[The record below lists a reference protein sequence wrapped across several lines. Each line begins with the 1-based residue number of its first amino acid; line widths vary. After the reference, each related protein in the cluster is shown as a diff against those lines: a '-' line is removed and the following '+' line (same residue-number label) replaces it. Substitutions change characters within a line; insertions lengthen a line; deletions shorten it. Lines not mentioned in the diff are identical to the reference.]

1 MDISGD
7 LSGIRTSQIRE
18 LQKLCELKTERHE
31 LINSDLANG
40 LARITRI
47 WNREI
52 AIFISRSGGVFAV
65 SVGQHASVHLPV
77 ISGRKSGKLRCI
89 HTHPNGNPDLSALDL
104 SALSDLGLESMSTL
118 GIVEGKVCGIQLA
131 CLQEGKTEIINLDY
145 DKLED
150 FNYSQFT
157 HKFRSSVPQVTALVR
172 TDRERAF
179 LIGLPD
185 DNEEDNEQNF
195 LDELRELTLTA
206 GVEVVGQLLQSRRF
220 SQASSYLGKG
230 KLEETCQL
238 IQEKQ
243 ATVLICDDELS
254 PRQLRTLEQAA
265 CIKVLDR
272 TSLILDIFS
281 LRARSREGKLQ
292 VELAQ
297 LKHSLPYLTGQG
309 YSLSRLGGGVGT
321 RGPGESKL
329 EIDRRRVRRRI
340 TQLEQELT
348 IVQQER
354 SVQRQKRL
362 KSGIPLIA
370 LVGYTNAGKT
380 TFMQKA
386 MEQAGQFTG
395 MPAGE
400 NQLFATLDPIIR
412 RIRLITGRDILLS
425 DTVGFIKKLPHKL
438 LKAFLATLEEVQHA
452 DILVHI
458 LDASHP
464 QAIDQAQTV
473 QNVLRELGCENKPI
487 VTILN
492 KIDKIPNEFE
502 ITRLAQQV
510 ANPQVISLLR
520 GDSLTPIWERIVQFL
535 PVDNLNS

>member
-1 MDISGD
+1 MNISGD
-7 LSGIRTSQIRE
+7 LSGIRTSQIQE
-18 LQKLCELKTERHE
+18 LQKLCDLKTERHK

-47 WNREI
+47 LNREI
-52 AIFISRSGGVFAV
+52 AIFILRSGEVFAV

-77 ISGRKSGKLRCI
+77 INRRKSSKLRCI
-89 HTHPNGNPDLSALDL
+89 HTHPNGSSDLSALDL

-118 GIVEGKVCGIQLA
+118 GIREGKVYGIQLA
-131 CLQEGKTEIINLDY
+131 YLQEGKTEILNLNPDM
-145 DKLED
+145 LEN
-150 FNYSQFT
+150 FNYSQYSQ
-157 HKFRSSVPQVTALVR
+157 KVRSSVSQVKAVTR
-172 TDRERAF
+172 SDQERAF

-185 DNEEDNEQNF
+185 NKEDIEQHF
-195 LDELRELTLTA
+195 LDELRELSLTA
-206 GVEVVGQLLQSRRF
+206 GVKVVGELLQSRRF
-220 SQASSYLGKG
+220 SQAGSYLGKG
-230 KLEETCQL
+230 KLEEACKL
-238 IQEKQ
+238 IQEKE

-265 CIKVLDR
+265 AIKVLDR

-297 LKHSLPYLTGQG
+297 LKHLLPYLTGQG

-329 EIDRRRVRRRI
+329 ELDRRRVRKRI
-340 TQLEQELT
+340 SQLEQELL

-386 MEQAGQFTG
+386 MEQAGQYTG
-395 MPAGE
+395 IPTGE

-412 RIRLITGRDILLS
+412 RIRLTSGRDVLLS

-438 LKAFLATLEEVQHA
+438 LKAFLATLEEVQQA
-452 DILVHI
+452 DVLVHL

-464 QAIDQAQTV
+464 QAINQAQTV
-473 QNVLRELGCENKPI
+473 HNVLRELGCESKPI
-487 VTILN
+487 VTVLN
-492 KIDKIPNEFE
+492 KIDKISNEFE
-502 ITRLAQQV
+502 VTRLAQQV

-520 GDSLTPIWERIVQFL
+520 GDSLTAIWERIVQFI
-535 PVDNLNS
+535 PVDNFNN

>member
-7 LSGIRTSQIRE
+7 LSGIRTSQIQE
-18 LQKLCELKTERHE
+18 LKKLCDLKTERHE
-31 LINSDLANG
+31 LINSDIAKG

-52 AIFISRSGGVFAV
+52 AIFILRSGGVFSV

-77 ISGRKSGKLRCI
+77 INGRKSSKLRCI

-118 GIVEGKVCGIQLA
+118 GIREGKVCGVQLA
-131 CLQEGKTEIINLDY
+131 YLQEGKPEILNLNPDI
-145 DKLED
+145 LED
-150 FNYSQFT
+150 FNYSQIT
-157 HKFRSSVPQVTALVR
+157 QKVRSSVPQETPLAGNNQ
-172 TDRERAF
+172 EKAF

-185 DNEEDNEQNF
+185 DNEEDNGRHF
-195 LDELRELTLTA
+195 LDELRELSLTA
-206 GVEVVGQLLQSRRF
+206 GAKVVGQLLQSRRF
-220 SQASSYLGKG
+220 SQAGSYLGKG
-230 KLEETCQL
+230 KLEEVCQL
-238 IQEKQ
+238 IQEKE

-265 CIKVLDR
+265 GIKVLDR

-297 LKHSLPYLTGQG
+297 LKHLLPYMTGQG
-309 YSLSRLGGGVGT
+309 YSLSRLGGGIGT

-329 EIDRRRVRRRI
+329 ELDRRRVRKRI
-340 TQLEQELT
+340 IQLEQELLT
-348 IVQQER
+348 VQQER

-386 MEQAGQFTG
+386 MEQAGQLTG
-395 MPAGE
+395 MPTGE

-412 RIRLITGRDILLS
+412 RIHLTSGRDVLLS

-438 LKAFLATLEEVQHA
+438 LKAFLATLEEVQQA
-452 DILVHI
+452 DILVHL

-464 QAIDQAQTV
+464 QAINQAQTV

-487 VTILN
+487 ITILN
-492 KIDKIPNEFE
+492 KIEKVTNDFE
-502 ITRLAQQV
+502 ISRLAQQV
-510 ANPQVISLLR
+510 ANPEVISLLR
-520 GDSLTPIWERIVQFL
+520 GDSLNPIWERIVQFI
-535 PVDNLNS
+535 PADNFNN